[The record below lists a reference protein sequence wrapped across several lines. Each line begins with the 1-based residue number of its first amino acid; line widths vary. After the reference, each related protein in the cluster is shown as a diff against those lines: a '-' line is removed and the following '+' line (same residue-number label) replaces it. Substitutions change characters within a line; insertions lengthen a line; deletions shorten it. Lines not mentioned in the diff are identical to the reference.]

1 VFFGRFSTNVGIDLG
16 TCNTIICVNEK
27 IVISEP
33 SVVAV
38 EQGTKKVIAIGGD
51 AKKMLWKAPGGIKVI
66 RPLKDGVIADM
77 DTTEKM
83 MRYFIHKILPRYS
96 FIKPRMVIGIPSC
109 ITEVEMRAVY
119 DAAIRAGAGDV
130 KVVEESLV
138 AAIGANIP
146 IHESAGNMVCDI
158 GGGTSEVSVISLGG
172 MVNTE
177 AIKVGGDAFDQ
188 AIIAHI
194 RAVDNLIIGAQTAEA
209 IKIAIGNV
217 SGDNKNIEKMEIKG
231 VDVIT
236 GDPRHL
242 EIDGLEV
249 REALKE
255 PILKIVSLIKK
266 ILSSTPPQLVSD
278 IVERGIVMTGGG
290 ALLKGLPKLVSQEAR
305 VPVIV
310 AEDPMDCVAMGAGKY
325 YRIFKEMS
333 SGRSLYDSIN
343 K

>member
-1 VFFGRFSTNVGIDLG
+1 MFFGRFSTNVGIDLG

-51 AKKMLWKAPGGIKVI
+51 AKKMLWKEPGGIKVI
-66 RPLKDGVIADM
+66 RPLKDGVMI
-77 DTTEKM
+77 
-83 MRYFIHKILPRYS
+83 RHFIHKILPRYS

-146 IHESAGNMVCDI
+146 IHDPAGNMVCDI

-188 AIIAHI
+188 AIIAHV
-194 RAVDNLIIGAQTAEA
+194 RAVDNLIIGAQTAEE
-209 IKIAIGNV
+209 IKITIGNV
-217 SGDNKNIEKMEIKG
+217 SNDKNIEKMEIKG
-231 VDVIT
+231 IDAIT
-236 GDPRHL
+236 GLPRHL
-242 EIDGLEV
+242 EIDALEV

-266 ILSSTPPQLVSD
+266 ILSNTPPELASD

-290 ALLKGLPKLVSQEAR
+290 ALLKGLPKLISQEAR

-325 YRIFKEMS
+325 YRVFKEIS
-333 SGRSLYDSIN
+333 SGRSLYDNIN

>member
-1 VFFGRFSTNVGIDLG
+1 MFFGRFSTNVGIDLG

-27 IVISEP
+27 IVVSEP

-51 AKKMLWKAPGGIKVI
+51 AKKMLWKEPGGIKVI

-83 MRYFIHKILPRYS
+83 IRHFIHKILPRYS

-146 IHESAGNMVCDI
+146 IHDPAGNMVCDI

-188 AIIAHI
+188 AIITHV
-194 RAVDNLIIGAQTAEA
+194 RAVDNLIIGAQTAEE
-209 IKIAIGNV
+209 IKITIGNV
-217 SGDNKNIEKMEIKG
+217 SSDKNIEKMEIKG
-231 VDVIT
+231 IDAIT
-236 GDPRHL
+236 GLPRHL
-242 EIDGLEV
+242 EIDSLEV

-255 PILKIVSLIKK
+255 PILKIVNLIKK
-266 ILSSTPPQLVSD
+266 ILSNTPPELASD

-290 ALLKGLPKLVSQEAR
+290 ALLKGLPKLVSSEAR

-325 YRIFKEMS
+325 YRVFKEIS
-333 SGRSLYDSIN
+333 SGRSLYDNIN

>member
-1 VFFGRFSTNVGIDLG
+1 MFFGRFSTNVGIDLG
-16 TCNTIICVNEK
+16 TCNTIIAVNEK

-51 AKKMLWKAPGGIKVI
+51 AKKMLWKEPGGIKVI

-83 MRYFIHKILPRYS
+83 IRYFIRKILPRYS

-119 DAAIRAGAGDV
+119 DAAVRAGAGDV

-146 IHESAGNMVCDI
+146 IHDPAGNMVCDI
-158 GGGTSEVSVISLGG
+158 GGGTTEVSVISLGG

-188 AIIAHI
+188 AIITHV
-194 RAVDNLIIGAQTAEA
+194 RAVDNLIIGVPTAEE
-209 IKIAIGNV
+209 IKMTIGNV
-217 SGDNKNIEKMEIKG
+217 SNDKNIAKMEIKG
-231 VDVIT
+231 MDAIT
-236 GDPRHL
+236 GLPRHL
-242 EIDGLEV
+242 EIDSLEV
-249 REALKE
+249 KEALKE

-266 ILSSTPPQLVSD
+266 ILSNTPAQLASD

-310 AEDPMDCVAMGAGKY
+310 AENPMDCVAMGAGKY
-325 YRIFKEMS
+325 YRVFKEIS

>member
-1 VFFGRFSTNVGIDLG
+1 MFFGRFSTNVGIDLG

-51 AKKMLWKAPGGIKVI
+51 AKKMLWKEPGGIKVI

-83 MRYFIHKILPRYS
+83 IRHFIHKILPRYS

-146 IHESAGNMVCDI
+146 IHDPAGNMVCDI

-188 AIIAHI
+188 AIIAHV
-194 RAVDNLIIGAQTAEA
+194 RAVDNLIIGAQTAEE
-209 IKIAIGNV
+209 IKITIGNV
-217 SGDNKNIEKMEIKG
+217 SNDKNIEKMEIKG
-231 VDVIT
+231 IDAIT
-236 GDPRHL
+236 GLPRHL
-242 EIDGLEV
+242 EIDALEV

-266 ILSSTPPQLVSD
+266 ILSNTPPELASD

-290 ALLKGLPKLVSQEAR
+290 ALLKGLPKLISQEAR

-325 YRIFKEMS
+325 YRVFKEIS
-333 SGRSLYDSIN
+333 SGRSLYDNIN

>member
-1 VFFGRFSTNVGIDLG
+1 MFFGRFSTNVGIDLG

-27 IVISEP
+27 IVVSEP

-51 AKKMLWKAPGGIKVI
+51 AKKMLWKEPGGIKVI

-83 MRYFIHKILPRYS
+83 IRYFIQKILPRYS

-109 ITEVEMRAVY
+109 ITEVETRAVY

-146 IHESAGNMVCDI
+146 IHDPAGNMVCDI

-172 MVNTE
+172 MVKTE

-188 AIIAHI
+188 SIITHV
-194 RAVDNLIIGAQTAEA
+194 RAVDNLIIGAQTAEE

-217 SGDNKNIEKMEIKG
+217 SNDKNMEKMEIKG
-231 VDVIT
+231 IDAIT
-236 GDPRHL
+236 GLPRHL
-242 EIDGLEV
+242 EIDSLEV

-266 ILSSTPPQLVSD
+266 ILSNTPAQLASD

-290 ALLKGLPKLVSQEAR
+290 ALLKGLPKLVSSEAR

-325 YRIFKEMS
+325 YRVFKEIS

>member
-1 VFFGRFSTNVGIDLG
+1 MFFGRFSTNVGIDLG
-16 TCNTIICVNEK
+16 TCNTIIAVNEK

-51 AKKMLWKAPGGIKVI
+51 AKKMLWKEPGGIKVI

-83 MRYFIHKILPRYS
+83 IRYFIRKILPRYS

-119 DAAIRAGAGDV
+119 DAAVRAGAGDV

-146 IHESAGNMVCDI
+146 IHDPAGNMVCDI
-158 GGGTSEVSVISLGG
+158 GGGTTEVSVISLGG

-188 AIIAHI
+188 AIITHV
-194 RAVDNLIIGAQTAEA
+194 RAVDNLIIGVPTAEE
-209 IKIAIGNV
+209 IKMTIGNV
-217 SGDNKNIEKMEIKG
+217 SNDKNIAKMEIKG
-231 VDVIT
+231 MDAIT
-236 GDPRHL
+236 GLPRHL
-242 EIDGLEV
+242 EIDSLEV
-249 REALKE
+249 KEALKE

-266 ILSSTPPQLVSD
+266 ILSNTPAQLASD

-325 YRIFKEMS
+325 YRVFKEIS
-333 SGRSLYDSIN
+333 SGRSLYDNIN